1 MVQAEPA
8 RKTHGRVVRP
18 QSLRAQMVPERK
30 TTRRQF
36 LKGRA
41 AVDALQ
47 DLGRA
52 APEAFPQPASAAPSA
67 TPAYLV
73 QISRRAMAADFEIFL
88 NAAQHGRATE
98 TALQGLDLVEE
109 LEGQLTVY
117 RPHSEVM
124 GINRRAA
131 GGPVTVEA
139 RLFATLQL
147 ALNLS
152 RETGGAFDITAG
164 PLSQVWGFYRRAGQL
179 PDAESLQQALS
190 RVGYRHLEL
199 DDELHTIRFLRRG
212 VEINLNAV
220 GKGYAVDRCAEL
232 LREAGVEDFLIHGG
246 QSSVLAGGSRAGAE
260 SDSRGWSVAL
270 RHPLKPQQ
278 RLAEIWLR
286 NRALGTS
293 GSGVQFFHHQGR
305 RYGHVLDPRTGWPAE
320 GVLSAT
326 VLAPGAALADAVSTA
341 CFVIGRE
348 GAQEYCRNHPGVSA
362 ILVCPGQRSGSLD
375 IQAYGMQPDDW
386 RRLDLPAGAASA
398 PTTPPAA

>member
-1 MVQAEPA
+1 MATQ
-8 RKTHGRVVRP
+8 
-18 QSLRAQMVPERK
+18 RK

-36 LKGRA
+36 LRGRA
-41 AVDALQ
+41 AVEALQ
-47 DLGRA
+47 ELVGSGA
-52 APEAFPQPASAAPSA
+52 APLPSPGSVAAASSAAA
-67 TPAYLV
+67 AYLM
-73 QISRRAMAADFEIFL
+73 QISRRAMATDFEIFL
-88 NAAQHGRATE
+88 NAAPHGRATQS
-98 TALQGLDLVEE
+98 ALQALDLVEE

-124 GINRRAA
+124 GINGRAA
-131 GGPVTVEA
+131 DGPVAVEG
-139 RLFATLQL
+139 RLFALLQL
-147 ALNLS
+147 AVNLS
-152 RETGGAFDITAG
+152 CATGGAFDITAG

-199 DDELHTIRFLRRG
+199 EAERHTIRFLRRG
-212 VEINLNAV
+212 VEINLNAI
-220 GKGYAVDRCAEL
+220 GKGYAVDRCGEL
-232 LREAGVEDFLIHGG
+232 LRAAGVEDFLIHGG

-260 SDSRGWSVAL
+260 ADARGWSVAL

-326 VLAPGAALADAVSTA
+326 VLAPSAALADAVSTA
-341 CFVIGRE
+341 CFVIGWE
-348 GAQEYCRNHPGVSA
+348 GTQEYCRNHPDVAA
-362 ILVCPGQRSGSLD
+362 ILVCSGKRSGSVE
-375 IQAYGMQPDDW
+375 IHACGVEPDDW
-386 RRLDLPAGAASA
+386 RRLDLPPTESDQLPP
-398 PTTPPAA
+398 PTT